1 MSVDELWE
9 IHEEISKLLK
19 VKMLAETKTLER
31 RLITLRPAEV
41 DRRSIRARWELQND
55 RVIARAQLQA
65 KQGDDQIKMQ
75 VQNQKLIENRE
86 AHQEGSGAA
95 KPEGRSGDPFA
106 SAAGQR
112 RGAPVQ
118 PEGAAAGRD
127 AMKAGDRVKLTD
139 AAASRLMN
147 AYYQR
152 GVVDWRKR
160 RGTLHHVKLNKVE
173 AMVFWD
179 GRSSMEV
186 MPIKYLELEKIGE
199 PAPYGGTDYIFAP

>member
-1 MSVDELWE
+1 
-9 IHEEISKLLK
+9 
-19 VKMLAETKTLER
+19 
-31 RLITLRPAEV
+31 
-41 DRRSIRARWELQND
+41 
-55 RVIARAQLQA
+55 
-65 KQGDDQIKMQ
+65 
-75 VQNQKLIENRE
+75 
-86 AHQEGSGAA
+86 
-95 KPEGRSGDPFA
+95 
-106 SAAGQR
+106 
-112 RGAPVQ
+112 
-118 PEGAAAGRD
+118 
-127 AMKAGDRVKLTD
+127 MKAGDRVKLTD

-199 PAPYGGTDYIFAP
+199 PAHAGVTAPSRPGWGPFIR